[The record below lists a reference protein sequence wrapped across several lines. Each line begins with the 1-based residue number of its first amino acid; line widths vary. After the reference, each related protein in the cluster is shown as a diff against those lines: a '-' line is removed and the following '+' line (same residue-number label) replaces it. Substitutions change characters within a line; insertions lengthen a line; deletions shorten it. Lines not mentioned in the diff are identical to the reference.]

1 MPGHTLATS
10 PITTASPRTASTCPQ
25 GTARLVSPC
34 SASTPGSA
42 AAIAMPVITPITIE
56 SVLTAV
62 YGTVLGVLTGIA
74 IAAALP
80 GVLAE
85 QGLTSLAVPWGQ
97 VLAVLGLAVVIGLV
111 ASVWPGIRA
120 SRLPVLEAVTVD

>member
-1 MPGHTLATS
+1 QRQMCIRDRSIIERTREIGLLRAVGLGRLQLAG
-10 PITTASPRTASTCPQ
+10 I
-25 GTARLVSPC
+25 
-34 SASTPGSA
+34 
-42 AAIAMPVITPITIE
+42 ITIE

-62 YGTVLGVLTGIA
+62 YGTVLGVITGIA